1 MENTP
6 TAANKCYYSFAEEL
20 VNAITHGIGAMLSV
34 AALTLMVVVAN
45 NGLALTSAIVYGS
58 SMILLFLASTLY
70 HAITHTPT
78 KQVMKML
85 DHCAIYLL
93 IAGTYTPFMLISL
106 QGAWGYTLL
115 SVVWSLAAVGICFK
129 VVFKQRFEKLSLMT
143 YLGMGW
149 LVVVAMPEM
158 ISNVAFGGLVLI
170 ASGGVAYTLG
180 AVFYAIKK
188 IPFNHAIWHL
198 FVLAGSVCH
207 FLAVYLYVIKGPAA

>member
-1 MENTP
+1 MGKTETVQQ
-6 TAANKCYYSFAEEL
+6 CEYSFAEEL

-34 AALTLMVVVAN
+34 AALTLMIVVASDAI
-45 NGLALTSAIVYGS
+45 ALTSAIVYGT

-70 HAITHTPT
+70 HAISHTPT
-78 KQVMKML
+78 KQVMKLL

-115 SVVWSLAAVGICFK
+115 SIVWLLAVAGIAFK
-129 VVFKQRFEKLSLMT
+129 IVLKHRFEKLSLVT

-149 LVVVAMPEM
+149 LVVVAMPQM
-158 ISNVAFGGLVLI
+158 LANVALGGLILI
-170 ASGGVAYTLG
+170 ASGGLAYTLG
-180 AVFYAIKK
+180 AVFYVIKK

-198 FVLAGSVCH
+198 FVLIGSICH
-207 FLAVYLYVIKGPAA
+207 FLAIYLYVIK

>member
-1 MENTP
+1 MGKTETVQQ
-6 TAANKCYYSFAEEL
+6 CEYSFAEEL

-34 AALTLMVVVAN
+34 AALTLMIVVASDAI
-45 NGLALTSAIVYGS
+45 ALTSAIVYGT

-70 HAITHTPT
+70 HAISHTPT
-78 KQVMKML
+78 KQVMKLL

-115 SVVWSLAAVGICFK
+115 SIVWSLAVAGIAFK
-129 VVFKQRFEKLSLMT
+129 IVLKHRFEKLSLVT

-149 LVVVAMPEM
+149 LVVVAMPQM
-158 ISNVAFGGLVLI
+158 LANVALGGLILI

-198 FVLAGSVCH
+198 FVLIGSICH
-207 FLAVYLYVIKGPAA
+207 FLAIYLYVIK